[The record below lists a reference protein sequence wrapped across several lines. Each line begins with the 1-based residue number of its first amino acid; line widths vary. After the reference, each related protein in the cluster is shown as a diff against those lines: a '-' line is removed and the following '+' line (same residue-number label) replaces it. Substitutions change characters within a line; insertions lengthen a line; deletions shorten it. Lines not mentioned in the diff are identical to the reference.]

1 MIIVQRESKRQAR
14 FAFRGEGVEWCHEQ
28 TNVDFP
34 TDLQRLRKL
43 VGYLKLTANVCVVL
57 DAPEPGQGKWK
68 NSDKFWVLES
78 FSDSDWSSNQTHRRS
93 TSCGI
98 HMLNGVYLFGSS
110 KSQRVVSL
118 SSCEAELHALVS
130 TFCDGIFLRRC
141 LQFLTGAVI
150 DHFLFTDSSSARQLA
165 MRQGTEKVKHLSGK
179 ILWVQQWV
187 MEGKIV
193 LIQIPTLWNLA
204 DLGTKSLGGQ
214 RIKLLLHELNVAH
227 GDGSELVGQ
236 EEYDQQCN
244 RHSGGKQLTKLAK
257 SIARIL
263 LVAGLE
269 SGTSSRGVGAVTV
282 LDDDDFSGMREH
294 CLKEP
299 NDAIQQSDGFPWW
312 MIFGFI
318 TKASVS

>member
-1 MIIVQRESKRQAR
+1 
-14 FAFRGEGVEWCHEQ
+14 
-28 TNVDFP
+28 
-34 TDLQRLRKL
+34 
-43 VGYLKLTANVCVVL
+43 
-57 DAPEPGQGKWK
+57 
-68 NSDKFWVLES
+68 
-78 FSDSDWSSNQTHRRS
+78 
-93 TSCGI
+93 
-98 HMLNGVYLFGSS
+98 MLNGAYQFGSS
-110 KSQRVVSL
+110 RSQRVVSL
-118 SSCEAELHALVS
+118 SSCQAELHALVS
-130 TFCDGIFLRRC
+130 TLCDGIFLSRC
-141 LQFLTGAVI
+141 LQLLTGAVI

-165 MRQGTEKVKHLSGK
+165 MRQGTGKVKHLSGK

-193 LIQIPTLWNLA
+193 LIQIPTLWNLTN
-204 DLGTKSLGGQ
+204 LGTKSFGGQ

-244 RHSGGKQLTKLAK
+244 RHFGGKQLTKLAK
-257 SIARIL
+257 SIAHIL

-282 LDDDDFSGMREH
+282 LDDDDDDDDDDFSGMRKQ

-299 NDAIQQSDGFPWW
+299 SDAIQQSGGFSWW

-318 TKASVS
+318 CLTMLLVFLWKTYQRTRDAF

>member
-1 MIIVQRESKRQAR
+1 M
-14 FAFRGEGVEWCHEQ
+14 
-28 TNVDFP
+28 
-34 TDLQRLRKL
+34 
-43 VGYLKLTANVCVVL
+43 
-57 DAPEPGQGKWK
+57 
-68 NSDKFWVLES
+68 
-78 FSDSDWSSNQTHRRS
+78 
-93 TSCGI
+93 
-98 HMLNGVYLFGSS
+98 
-110 KSQRVVSL
+110 VSL
-118 SSCEAELHALVS
+118 SSCEGELHALVS
-130 TFCDGIFLRRC
+130 TLCDGIFLSRC
-141 LQFLTGAVI
+141 LQLLTGAVI

-165 MRQGTEKVKHLSGK
+165 MRQGTGKVKHLSGK

-193 LIQIPTLWNLA
+193 LIQIPTLWNLTN
-204 DLGTKSLGGQ
+204 LGTKSFGGQ

-244 RHSGGKQLTKLAK
+244 RHFGGKQLTKLAK
-257 SIARIL
+257 SIAHIL

-282 LDDDDFSGMREH
+282 LDDDDDDDDFSGMREQ

-299 NDAIQQSDGFPWW
+299 NDAIQQSGGFSWW

-318 TKASVS
+318 CLTMLLVFLWKTYQRAHDAF

>member
-1 MIIVQRESKRQAR
+1 MCQSLWGATKRMHTELSLAHVFIWPETGQILLFVVKELSGAMSK
-14 FAFRGEGVEWCHEQ
+14 
-28 TNVDFP
+28 P
-34 TDLQRLRKL
+34 TLTSLQRLRKL
-43 VGYLKLTANVCVVL
+43 VGYLKLTAEVCVVL

-78 FSDSDWSSNQTHRRS
+78 FSDSYWSSNQTHRRS

-179 ILWVQQWV
+179 IL
-187 MEGKIV
+187 
-193 LIQIPTLWNLA
+193 
-204 DLGTKSLGGQ
+204 LGAAVGYG
-214 RIKLLLHELNVAH
+214 RENCAH
-227 GDGSELVGQ
+227 SDP
-236 EEYDQQCN
+236 Y
-244 RHSGGKQLTKLAK
+244 T
-257 SIARIL
+257 
-263 LVAGLE
+263 LE
-269 SGTSSRGVGAVTV
+269 SGR
-282 LDDDDFSGMREH
+282 SGN
-294 CLKEP
+294 K
-299 NDAIQQSDGFPWW
+299 
-312 MIFGFI
+312 IFRRTAHQTFA
-318 TKASVS
+318 T